1 MLKKIKIQMDNFGHC
16 CPNNNLTSSTALKRK
31 LWGTFSFNQSEETL
45 ICWRFDS
52 NVAIFHTNRLAT
64 LLCHIFC
71 RYETA
76 VYFDQCIHVKCGL
89 GEEKQ
94 DETSELWTAWGHV
107 LILCGLFY
115 HHLKASIE
123 SILFNQ
129 EVGSMFCC
137 CLFDRL
143 THYWPR
149 KAKVQPGGEIVGNTR
164 GRKG

>member
-1 MLKKIKIQMDNFGHC
+1 MKHLRQMWTLWSQLIGCWGETLLKKIKIQMDNFGHC

-89 GEEKQ
+89 GRRSRMRPLNSRPRG
-94 DETSELWTAWGHV
+94 DMYS
-107 LILCGLFY
+107 FY
-115 HHLKASIE
+115 AVFFITIWKLLSSLSCSI
-123 SILFNQ
+123 
-129 EVGSMFCC
+129 
-137 CLFDRL
+137 R
-143 THYWPR
+143 R
-149 KAKVQPGGEIVGNTR
+149 
-164 GRKG
+164 

>member
-1 MLKKIKIQMDNFGHC
+1 MH
-16 CPNNNLTSSTALKRK
+16 PREVRS
-31 LWGTFSFNQSEETL
+31 
-45 ICWRFDS
+45 
-52 NVAIFHTNRLAT
+52 
-64 LLCHIFC
+64 
-71 RYETA
+71 
-76 VYFDQCIHVKCGL
+76 

-94 DETSELWTAWGHV
+94 DETSELSTAWGHV

-143 THYWPR
+143 THYWPW
-149 KAKVQPGGEIVGNTR
+149 KAKVQPEGEIVGNTR